1 MQPRCG
7 PVDHLPVFR
16 LNIAVALEY
25 APTEMILSATMPAV
39 FSAMDAGMLGPLD
52 QTGVSDVVIV
62 GAGVGLGIGVEA
74 LPHWQM

>member
-1 MQPRCG
+1 
-7 PVDHLPVFR
+7 
-16 LNIAVALEY
+16 
-25 APTEMILSATMPAV
+25 
-39 FSAMDAGMLGPLD
+39 MDAGMLGPLD